1 MIKRFFQKFSK
12 ITSRGVKQMARDA
25 RDVSKKDLS
34 KKEQELLKEQQ
45 SAMKPTLAPGAN
57 AFTKREY
64 AQEELYIRKMEQEK
78 RETKDVKEKDT
89 ER

>member
-1 MIKRFFQKFSK
+1 
-12 ITSRGVKQMARDA
+12 MARDA
-25 RDVSKKDLS
+25 RDVSKSEKDLS

-78 RETKDVKEKDT
+78 RETQNVKEKDK
-89 ER
+89 EK